1 MKRSFALIAACLALA
16 GNAHAVDAYLFGD
29 SNNSTVANKLTI
41 NGTPISVIDAG
52 WYGDTGLHDPGERE
66 DYLVGICSSCVLED
80 LPGAYNT
87 VGICSTCPEVETYD
101 GSGVFLPG
109 AYNDWFIVDI
119 SGFADTTEV
128 TSLTLTLNT
137 FYADTAG
144 TFKLW
149 DYLGDIADLPEYTAP
164 GAPGIAIFDDLG
176 SGKLYG
182 SFAYLGTESYTY
194 QTITLSSD
202 AIFDLNAAIDN
213 GDEQWAIGGS
223 FAPTAPIPEPETYA
237 LMLAGLG
244 LVGWMAKR
252 RKA

>member
-29 SNNSTVANKLTI
+29 SKNSTVANKLTV
-41 NGTPISVIDAG
+41 NGSIETPVIDAG
-52 WYGDTGLHDPGERE
+52 WYGDTGLHDP
-66 DYLVGICSSCVLED
+66 DNLANYLVGICGSCELEE
-80 LPGAYNT
+80 LPGAYN
-87 VGICSTCPEVETYD
+87 
-101 GSGVFLPG
+101 
-109 AYNDWFIVDI
+109 NWFVVNLE
-119 SGFADTTEV
+119 SFTGLTV
-128 TSLTLTLNT
+128 TSLTLTLYT
-137 FYADTAG
+137 FDANTAG

-149 DYLGDIADLPEYTAP
+149 DYLGDIADLPEYSAPDSTA
-164 GAPGIAIFDDLG
+164 GIDIYKDLG
-176 SGKLYG
+176 SDKLYG
-182 SFAYLGTESYTY
+182 SFAYLGTEDYTY

-202 AIFDLNAAIDN
+202 AIFDLNKAIDD
-213 GDEQWAIGGS
+213 GKTQWAIGGS

>member
-16 GNAHAVDAYLFGD
+16 GNAHAVDGLLFGD
-29 SNNSTVANKLTI
+29 SDNSTVDNKLII
-41 NGTPISVIDAG
+41 NGIEISVVNAG
-52 WYGDTGLHDPGERE
+52 WYGNTGLHDPLLGA
-66 DYLVGICSSCVLED
+66 DY
-80 LPGAYNT
+80 T

-109 AYNDWFIVDI
+109 VFNDWFIVDI

-128 TSLTLTLNT
+128 TSLTLTLKT

-164 GAPGIAIFDDLG
+164 GAPGIAIYDDLG

-182 SFAYLGTESYTY
+182 SFAYLGTEGYTY

>member
-80 LPGAYNT
+80 LPGAYN
-87 VGICSTCPEVETYD
+87 
-101 GSGVFLPG
+101 
-109 AYNDWFIVDI
+109 NWFIVDI

>member
-16 GNAHAVDAYLFGD
+16 GNAHAVDYLLFGD
-29 SNNSTVANKLTI
+29 SDNSTVDNTLII
-41 NGTPISVIDAG
+41 NGTSISVIDAG
-52 WYGDTGLHDPGERE
+52 WYGDTGLHDPVNGE
-66 DYLVGICSSCVLED
+66 DYLVGICSSCELEG
-80 LPGAYNT
+80 LPGAYN
-87 VGICSTCPEVETYD
+87 
-101 GSGVFLPG
+101 
-109 AYNDWFIVDI
+109 NWFIVDI
-119 SGFADTTEV
+119 SGFTHTTTV

-137 FYADTAG
+137 FLADTAG

-164 GAPGIAIFDDLG
+164 GDPGIDIYKDLG
-176 SGKLYG
+176 SGKIYG
-182 SFAYLGTESYTY
+182 SFAYLGTEGYTY

>member
-1 MKRSFALIAACLALA
+1 MKRSFALIAASLALA
-16 GNAHAVDAYLFGD
+16 GNAHAVDGLLFGD
-29 SNNSTVANKLTI
+29 SDNSTVSNKLII
-41 NGTPISVIDAG
+41 NGIETSVVNAG
-52 WYGDTGLHDPGERE
+52 WYGNTGLHDPFLGA
-66 DYLVGICSSCVLED
+66 DY
-80 LPGAYNT
+80 T

-119 SGFADTTEV
+119 SVFDDTEV

-137 FYADTAG
+137 FLADTAG

-164 GAPGIAIFDDLG
+164 SAPGIAIFDDLG

>member
-16 GNAHAVDAYLFGD
+16 GNAHAVDGLLFGD
-29 SNNSTVANKLTI
+29 SENSTVSNKLII
-41 NGTPISVIDAG
+41 NGIEKSVVNAG
-52 WYGDTGLHDPGERE
+52 WYGDTGLHDPVNGEN
-66 DYLVGICSSCVLED
+66 YLVGLCSSCVLED
-80 LPGAYNT
+80 LPGAYN
-87 VGICSTCPEVETYD
+87 
-101 GSGVFLPG
+101 
-109 AYNDWFIVDI
+109 DWFIVDI
-119 SGFADTTEV
+119 TGFTPDTTV

-149 DYLGDIADLPEYTAP
+149 DYLGDIADLPKDTEP
-164 GAPGIAIFDDLG
+164 GAPGIAIYDDLG

-182 SFAYLGTESYTY
+182 SFAYLGDEDYSY

-202 AIFDLNAAIDN
+202 AIFDLNAAIDARHT
-213 GDEQWAIGGS
+213 QWAIGGS

>member
-1 MKRSFALIAACLALA
+1 MESD
-16 GNAHAVDAYLFGD
+16 V
-29 SNNSTVANKLTI
+29 SNKLTI

-80 LPGAYNT
+80 LPGAYN
-87 VGICSTCPEVETYD
+87 
-101 GSGVFLPG
+101 
-109 AYNDWFIVDI
+109 NWFIVDI

>member
-16 GNAHAVDAYLFGD
+16 GNAHAVDALLFGY
-29 SNNSTVANKLTI
+29 SNNSAVENELTI
-41 NGTPISVIDAG
+41 NDTPISVIDAG
-52 WYGDTGLHDPGERE
+52 WYGDTGLHDPFNGE
-66 DYLVGICSSCVLED
+66 DYLVGICSSCVLEE
-80 LPGAYNT
+80 LPGAYN
-87 VGICSTCPEVETYD
+87 
-101 GSGVFLPG
+101 
-109 AYNDWFIVDI
+109 NWFIVDI
-119 SGFADTTEV
+119 SGFTPTTTV

-137 FYADTAG
+137 FLADTAG

-149 DYLGDIADLPEYTAP
+149 DYLGDIADLPKDTAP
-164 GAPGIAIFDDLG
+164 GAPGIAIYDDLG

-182 SFAYLGTESYTY
+182 SFAYQGTESYLY
-194 QTITLSSD
+194 RTITLSSD
-202 AIFDLNAAIDN
+202 AIVDLNAAIDN
-213 GDEQWAIGGS
+213 GDDQWAIGGS

>member
-16 GNAHAVDAYLFGD
+16 GNAHAVDGLLFGD
-29 SNNSTVANKLTI
+29 SDNSTVDNKLII
-41 NGTPISVIDAG
+41 NVIETSVVNAG
-52 WYGDTGLHDPGERE
+52 WYGNTGLHDPVNGE
-66 DYLVGICSSCVLED
+66 DYLVGICSSCELEG
-80 LPGAYNT
+80 LPGAYN
-87 VGICSTCPEVETYD
+87 
-101 GSGVFLPG
+101 
-109 AYNDWFIVDI
+109 NWFIVDI
-119 SGFADTTEV
+119 SGFTPATAV
-128 TSLTLTLNT
+128 TSLALTLNT

-164 GAPGIAIFDDLG
+164 GAPGIAIYDDLG

-182 SFAYLGTESYTY
+182 SFAYLGTEGYTY

>member
-16 GNAHAVDAYLFGD
+16 GNAHAVDGLLFGD
-29 SNNSTVANKLTI
+29 SDNLDLSASDNNLTI
-41 NGTPISVIDAG
+41 NFTEVLRIKDAG
-52 WYGDTGLHDPGERE
+52 WYGNTGLHDPTKGA
-66 DYLVGICSSCVLED
+66 DYMVGICSSCAATEIEFGSGVFE
-80 LPGAYNT
+80 PGAYN
-87 VGICSTCPEVETYD
+87 
-101 GSGVFLPG
+101 
-109 AYNDWFIVDI
+109 NWFIVDI
-119 SGFADTTEV
+119 SGFTPTTTV

-149 DYLGDIADLPEYTAP
+149 DYLGDIADLPKDTAP
-164 GAPGIAIFDDLG
+164 GAAGIAIYEDLG
-176 SGKLYG
+176 SGKMYG
-182 SFAYLGTESYTY
+182 SFAYQGTESYLY
-194 QTITLSSD
+194 RTITLSSD

-213 GDEQWAIGGS
+213 GDDQWAIGGS
-223 FAPTAPIPEPETYA
+223 FAPTPPIPEPETYA